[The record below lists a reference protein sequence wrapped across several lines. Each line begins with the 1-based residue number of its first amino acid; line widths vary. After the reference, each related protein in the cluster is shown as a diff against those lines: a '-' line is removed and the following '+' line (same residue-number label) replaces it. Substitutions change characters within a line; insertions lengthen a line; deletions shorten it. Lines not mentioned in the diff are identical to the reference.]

1 MGAKKPQLPMG
12 MMPTMPTMPV
22 ATPAM
27 KQALNNAKKI
37 ASGKATLEM
46 SYGAIG
52 MVCMMAFAYMVISSI
67 GVDTYL
73 KCDTVKGQ
81 KTYDNLYKF
90 LSHTLTIALTIPFTL
105 ALGRMF
111 KSDLGLWMTFFGL
124 MGVVGASMVVHLTNK
139 CTNSKKSNRQFSYF
153 ALPMFIMSLLAGFY
167 LLSKKPKVQA
177 MMAGMTPTAMMPSP
191 MMY

>member
-1 MGAKKPQLPMG
+1 MGSTKPKLPPG
-12 MMPTMPTMPV
+12 VQMPV
-22 ATPAM
+22 VTPAM

-46 SYGAIG
+46 SYGAVG
-52 MVCMMAFAYMVISSI
+52 MVCLMAFAYMVISSI
-67 GVDTYL
+67 GIDTYM

-105 ALGRMF
+105 FLGRMF

-124 MGVVGASMVVHLTNK
+124 MGVVGASMVVSLTNK
-139 CTNSKKSNRQFSYF
+139 CKNSKKSNRQFSYF
-153 ALPMFIMSLLAGFY
+153 ALPMFILSLLAGGY
-167 LLSKKPKVQA
+167 LITKKPKVDVVA
-177 MMAGMTPTAMMPSP
+177 AAVPAAVPVA
-191 MMY
+191 

>member
-1 MGAKKPQLPMG
+1 MGSKKPMLPG
-12 MMPTMPTMPV
+12 GYGFPQAPV
-22 ATPAM
+22 VTPAM

-52 MVCMMAFAYMVISSI
+52 MVCFLAFAYMVISSI
-67 GVDTYL
+67 GIDTYM

-105 ALGRMF
+105 FLGRMF
-111 KSDLGLWMTFFGL
+111 KSDLGLWMSFFGL
-124 MGVVGASMVVHLTNK
+124 MGLVGASMVVSLTNK
-139 CTNSKKSNRQFSYF
+139 CPNAKKSNRQFSYF
-153 ALPMFIMSLLAGFY
+153 ALPMFIMSCLAGAY
-167 LLSKKPKVQA
+167 MVTKKPKIPIGAVP
-177 MMAGMTPTAMMPSP
+177 MAAPVMAPTMATF
-191 MMY
+191 

>member
-1 MGAKKPQLPMG
+1 MGSKKPMLPPG
-12 MMPTMPTMPV
+12 YTAVPTTTPMMQ
-22 ATPAM
+22 
-27 KQALNNAKKI
+27 KALNNAKKI

-52 MVCMMAFAYMVISSI
+52 LVCLMAFAYMVISSI

-90 LSHTLTIALTIPFTL
+90 LSHTLTIAITIPFTL
-105 ALGRMF
+105 FLGRMF

-124 MGVVGASMVVHLTNK
+124 MGVVGASMVVSLTNK
-139 CTNSKKSNRQFSYF
+139 CKNSKKSNRQFSYF
-153 ALPMFIMSLLAGFY
+153 ALPMFILSLLIGGFMIT
-167 LLSKKPKVQA
+167 KKPKI
-177 MMAGMTPTAMMPSP
+177 MPVAPATSTF
-191 MMY
+191 